1 MRRWARLDRGSV
13 ASPLKRCWRHV
24 GNCDYL
30 EDWYL
35 TGEEAEATLEAI
47 VRDEPDFEGELWVGA
62 VDFEAHPN

>member
-1 MRRWARLDRGSV
+1 MVLCGIASARSEDI
-13 ASPLKRCWRHV
+13 
-24 GNCDYL
+24 